1 MRKESF
7 GNWLGEACRAAKV
20 PGTRHGLRRAG
31 AARAA
36 RNGATAPQLNAI
48 FGWSDSQVASL
59 DTKSADRV
67 RLAREAIG
75 KLSRNVE
82 WCGQED
88 SNLHSG

>member
-1 MRKESF
+1 
-7 GNWLGEACRAAKV
+7 V
-20 PGTRHGLRRAG
+20 
-31 AARAA
+31 
-36 RNGATAPQLNAI
+36 TA
-48 FGWSDSQVASL
+48 SKASL
-59 DTKSADRV
+59 YTKSADRV